1 MIEKD
6 KTPSTVKLLDE
17 LPPSPEHVKVNV
29 LLSFFLIFTASDP
42 DNNLD
47 PVQSP
52 LAEQLDEF
60 VDDQVKVTSLLMSE
74 DMFEEDKLITGAGV
88 VGCVGVGSPP
98 PPPPPPPQ
106 DEINKIIAVKYR
118 KFVNL

>member
-1 MIEKD
+1 MKKI

-29 LLSFFLIFTASDP
+29 LLSCFLIFTASDP
-42 DNNLD
+42 DNDLD

-74 DMFEEDKLITGAGV
+74 DMLEEDKLITGAGV
-88 VGCVGVGSPP
+88 VGVGVGSPP
-98 PPPPPPPQ
+98 PPPPASTRR
-106 DEINKIIAVKYR
+106 N
-118 KFVNL
+118 

>member
-6 KTPSTVKLLDE
+6 KIPSTVMLLDE

-29 LLSFFLIFTASDP
+29 LLSFFLIFTASVP
-42 DNNLD
+42 DSDLD

-74 DMFEEDKLITGAGV
+74 DMLEEDKLITGAGV
-88 VGCVGVGSPP
+88 VGCVGVVSPP

-106 DEINKIIAVKYR
+106 DEIKKMIVTP
-118 KFVNL
+118 